1 MVQAQELTR
10 LAGILAHEIR
20 NPLASAVTNL
30 AVASDLME
38 PSDPRA
44 PFLRR
49 AESELDRIRDLLS
62 ACLGLATA
70 GKVHREPVDVCTLVR
85 EILARREPMPAGI
98 EIESSV
104 QEPTTFDLDRELLG
118 RCLENLIENAVRVS
132 GENGC
137 RIRIQA
143 RSQEKGLILTIEDSG
158 PGVPESIRETL
169 FDAFVSGGGGSG
181 LGLCFVRLV
190 MEAHGGSAEIRASEL
205 GGARFDLFLAAPEGG
220 S

>member
-1 MVQAQELTR
+1 MVQAQELTH

-85 EILARREPMPAGI
+85 EILTRREPMPTDI
-98 EIESSV
+98 EIESTV
-104 QEPTTFDLDRELLG
+104 DEPTVFSLDRELLG

-132 GENGC
+132 AESGC
-137 RIRIQA
+137 RIRIHA
-143 RSQEKGLILTIEDSG
+143 RLQEGGLTLTVEDSG
-158 PGVPESIRETL
+158 PGVPESMRETV
-169 FDAFVSGGGGSG
+169 FDAFVSGGNGSG

-190 MEAHGGSAEIRASEL
+190 TEAHGGHAEIRASKL
-205 GGARFDLFLAAPEGG
+205 GGARFDLFLAAMEGG
-220 S
+220 L